1 MVENENN
8 DMAEVGSDMSDI
20 ITHDGTT
27 TNGMLDNMIAGKA
40 SDVQDNFNDL
50 MHQRASEALDDRK
63 VELAKDIF
71 RQTIEGKDGAD
82 VDEFDKMGLTPDAPT
97 VGDSLDD
104 ALVDINMDTGIPVD
118 KEEETNE
125 NT

>member
-1 MVENENN
+1 MAENENN
-8 DMAEVGSDMSDI
+8 EVEVV
-20 ITHDGTT
+20 THEGPT

-40 SDVQDNFNDL
+40 SEVQDNFNDL
-50 MHQRASEALDDRK
+50 MHNRATEALDDRK

-82 VDEFDKMGLTPDAPT
+82 VDEFDKMGLTPDAPI

>member
-1 MVENENN
+1 MTENENN
-8 DMAEVGSDMSDI
+8 EVEVV
-20 ITHDGTT
+20 THDGPT

-50 MHQRASEALDDRK
+50 MHQRASEALDQRK

-71 RQTIEGKDGAD
+71 KQSIEGKDGAD
-82 VDEFDKMGLTPDAPT
+82 IDEFDKMGLTPTEPAQGEIPEP
-97 VGDSLDD
+97 
-104 ALVDINMDTGIPVD
+104 VDINMETGIPVD
-118 KEEETNE
+118 KEEEANE

>member
-1 MVENENN
+1 MADNENN
-8 DMAEVGSDMSDI
+8 DMAEVGADMSQVL
-20 ITHDGTT
+20 THDGTT

-50 MHQRASEALDDRK
+50 MRDRSIEALDNRK

-71 RQTIEGKDGAD
+71 RQTIGDRDGSD
-82 VDEFDKMGLTPDAPT
+82 IDEFEKMGLVPT
-97 VGDSLDD
+97 EPIQGDSLED
-104 ALVDINMDTGIPVD
+104 ALGDINTETGIPVD
-118 KEEETNE
+118 KEENNE